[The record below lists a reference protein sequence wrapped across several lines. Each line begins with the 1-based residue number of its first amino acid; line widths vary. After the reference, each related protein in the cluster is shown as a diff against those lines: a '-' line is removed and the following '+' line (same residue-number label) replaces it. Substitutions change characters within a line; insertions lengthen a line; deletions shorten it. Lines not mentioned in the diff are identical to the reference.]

1 MRRLKPPAGTINI
14 HEPLTADPGRP
25 QEIFQ
30 KDLLDR
36 RRLAERILSRL
47 ADTDCPCAL
56 GIYGGWGTGKT
67 SLLNLMKQLNESPA
81 GGNPSPI
88 YMVSI
93 DAWEHESGEGL
104 LIPVV
109 AALDEL
115 KGADVKARE
124 LAVVVK
130 RALFAS
136 GMVVAGAMLKKYT
149 DMELKELQDSV
160 SEAAFHDGLAHKT
173 ILDKWKRQSGEIK
186 ETKDAFAALVD
197 SACRKQGVDKLVV
210 CIDNLDRCSP
220 ENAVRLL
227 ESVKVFFSVPGCVWV
242 FAVDAEVIS
251 SYVNHKYEGTKMDGN
266 SYLDK
271 IIPEQYHLSLSAA
284 MDRDRVVN
292 LLRNAAENPG
302 LEFND
307 KSIPQIP
314 RVLVP
319 RRLIKSARKFSDF
332 YSLHG
337 GGDVRV
343 SPSALFSLS
352 LLYHAWPG
360 FYQRLSSSSEAH
372 ICGILDNFF
381 PSENS
386 QPGGD
391 AAQSRDLLP
400 LLKDYTAD
408 EDLAYFLKTVF
419 AEYPRAKAALVDEI
433 VNGMRGLR
441 MTGLP

>member
-1 MRRLKPPAGTINI
+1 MI
-14 HEPLTADPGRP
+14 
-25 QEIFQ
+25 
-30 KDLLDR
+30 
-36 RRLAERILSRL
+36 
-47 ADTDCPCAL
+47 
-56 GIYGGWGTGKT
+56 
-67 SLLNLMKQLNESPA
+67 
-81 GGNPSPI
+81 
-88 YMVSI
+88 SI

-109 AALDEL
+109 VALNGI
-115 KGADVKARE
+115 KGNDIKPE
-124 LAVVVK
+124 MQVVVR

-136 GMVVAGAMLKKYT
+136 GLFIADALLQKYVNVDFGKMQKAVADASAHDTGINH
-149 DMELKELQDSV
+149 
-160 SEAAFHDGLAHKT
+160 EA
-173 ILDKWKRQSGEIK
+173 ILERWTNQAQEIDA
-186 ETKDAFAALVD
+186 TKDAFAALIH
-197 SACRKQGVDKLVV
+197 SAQKNKNVDKIAICV
-210 CIDNLDRCSP
+210 DNLDRCSP

-242 FAVDAEVIS
+242 FAVDAEVIA
-251 SYVNHKYEGTKMDGN
+251 SYVDHKYAGTKMDGN

-284 MDRDRVVN
+284 MDRDRIVA

-319 RRLIKSARKFSDF
+319 RRLIKSAKKFSDF

-343 SPSALFSLS
+343 SPSVLFSLS
-352 LLYHAWPG
+352 LLYHAWPS

-408 EDLAYFLKTVF
+408 EDLTYFLKTVF

>member
-1 MRRLKPPAGTINI
+1 M
-14 HEPLTADPGRP
+14 
-25 QEIFQ
+25 
-30 KDLLDR
+30 
-36 RRLAERILSRL
+36 
-47 ADTDCPCAL
+47 
-56 GIYGGWGTGKT
+56 
-67 SLLNLMKQLNESPA
+67 
-81 GGNPSPI
+81 
-88 YMVSI
+88 
-93 DAWEHESGEGL
+93 
-104 LIPVV
+104 
-109 AALDEL
+109 AALDEIR
-115 KGADVKARE
+115 GDDVQPEMA
-124 LAVVVK
+124 LIVK

-136 GMVVAGAMLKKYT
+136 GMLVADALLKKYINLGVGDFRDIDIKQIRDAVGDAAARDSGVNAGT
-149 DMELKELQDSV
+149 LLKKWRDDAVEISQTRK
-160 SEAAFHDGLAHKT
+160 AFSTL
-173 ILDKWKRQSGEIK
+173 I
-186 ETKDAFAALVD
+186 D
-197 SACRKQGVDKLVV
+197 SARRRQGRDKIVV

-227 ESVKVFFSVPGCVWV
+227 ESVKVFFNVPGCVWV
-242 FAVDAEVIS
+242 FAVDAEVIA

-284 MDRDRVVN
+284 MDRDRIVN
-292 LLRNAAENPG
+292 LLRNAAGNPE

-332 YSLHG
+332 YRLQG

-343 SPSALFSLS
+343 SPSVLFGLS

-372 ICGILDNFF
+372 ICGVLDNFF

-391 AAQSRDLLP
+391 AAPRRDLLP
-400 LLKDYTAD
+400 LLKDYAAD

-419 AEYPRAKAALVDEI
+419 ADYPRAKAVLVDEI